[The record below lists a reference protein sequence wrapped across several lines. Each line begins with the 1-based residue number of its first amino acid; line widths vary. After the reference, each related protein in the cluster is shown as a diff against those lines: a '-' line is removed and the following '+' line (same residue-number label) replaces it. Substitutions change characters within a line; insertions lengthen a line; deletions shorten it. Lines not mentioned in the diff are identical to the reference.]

1 MDEKPQDE
9 KASGFGEFKRA
20 CVECLKTAI
29 EITEEV
35 VPKSDPHFHEYVQM
49 VHQTLSMV
57 VVAPLIGGMSARVAA
72 EFQRRTG
79 GGRSQSGS

>member
-9 KASGFGEFKRA
+9 KATGFGEFKRA

-49 VHQTLSMV
+49 IHQMLSMV
-57 VVAPLIGGMSARVAA
+57 IVTPLIGGMSARIAA
-72 EFQRRTG
+72 EFRRRTG
-79 GGRSQSGS
+79 ES